1 MKRIFIIV
9 LVVIV
14 VLIIS
19 KLFNSKPKK
28 KSKNIM
34 EEIEENPL
42 FKMMTEMSTSEEE
55 TTTADYGEFGYQAS
69 NPIPVKSELEIATYL
84 KRLRTIEGKKVA
96 YKKVGITNTPLI
108 ETPIAIYKIT
118 LHGTLL
124 ATLYISANQFINSER
139 APKNFELA
147 ELLH

>member
-1 MKRIFIIV
+1 MKRILIIA

-34 EEIEENPL
+34 EVIEENPL
-42 FKMMTEMSTSEEE
+42 FKMMNEMSASEEE
-55 TTTADYGEFGYQAS
+55 TAIADYGEFGYEAS
-69 NPIPVKSELEIATYL
+69 NPIPVKSELDISTYL
-84 KRLRTIEGKKVA
+84 GRLRTIAGKKVA
-96 YKKVGITNTPLI
+96 YKKLGITNTPLI

-147 ELLH
+147 ALPH